1 MSRTIMIMAVATGLG
16 DFGFG
21 ITRASRALACAEM
34 MTYLA
39 IREAGR

>member
-16 DFGFG
+16 DFGSG

-34 MTYLA
+34 MTLLA
-39 IREAGR
+39 AKEVGW